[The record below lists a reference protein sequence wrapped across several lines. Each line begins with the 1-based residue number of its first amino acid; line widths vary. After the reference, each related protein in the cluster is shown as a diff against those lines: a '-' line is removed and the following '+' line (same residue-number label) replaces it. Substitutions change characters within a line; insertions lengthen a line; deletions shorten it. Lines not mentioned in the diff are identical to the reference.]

1 MKFGDSSLGLR
12 ARVAALALVAALVAA
27 PAQAQSNSNQEAGI
41 GALSAVA
48 SLVYG
53 PVKLLYASGGLLIG
67 GLAWGLS
74 GGDAQVARAVITPAV
89 QGDYL
94 ITADMIRGRQRPE
107 FYGRDPRYRDADIAQ
122 LPPLG
127 GSAPLIEEEY

>member
-53 PVKLLYASGGLLIG
+53 QVKLLYASGGLLIG
-67 GLAWGLS
+67 GLAWGL
-74 GGDAQVARAVITPAV
+74 
-89 QGDYL
+89 
-94 ITADMIRGRQRPE
+94 
-107 FYGRDPRYRDADIAQ
+107 
-122 LPPLG
+122 
-127 GSAPLIEEEY
+127 